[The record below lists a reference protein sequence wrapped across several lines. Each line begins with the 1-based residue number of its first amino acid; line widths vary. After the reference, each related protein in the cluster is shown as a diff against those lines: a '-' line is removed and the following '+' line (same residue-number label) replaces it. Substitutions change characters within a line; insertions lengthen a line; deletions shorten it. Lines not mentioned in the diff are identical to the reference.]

1 MSNIVQITINENINR
16 SKIANILSTG
26 DFYIDVIN
34 NYFQTQPD
42 LVVIPFSLLGATYQE
57 AFLKVID
64 QSTFAVESNVKI
76 WNIVKTGKS
85 FDLTDAKVRNAIDTN
100 ALTTFVDD
108 GTPIKL
114 KIEVPGFSSTNY
126 REIDLWYNQSL
137 NPADVTSM
145 LEIGITIT
153 GNGTAFTIANEIECK
168 VTFSKPTIITDA
180 YLINYSDSETI
191 IPITS
196 GYE

>member
-16 SKIANILSTG
+16 SKIANILSSG

-42 LVVIPFSLLGATYQE
+42 LVVIPFSLLGLTYQE

-64 QSTFAVESNVKI
+64 RSTFAVESNVKI

-85 FDLTDAKVRNAIDTN
+85 FDLTDAKVRNAIGTN

-114 KIEVPGFSSTNY
+114 KIEIPGFSSSNY
-126 REIDLWYNQSL
+126 REIDLWYNQSF
-137 NPADVTSM
+137 NPADVALL
-145 LEIGITIT
+145 LEIGIAIT
-153 GNGTAFTIANEIECK
+153 GNGTIFTISNTIECK
-168 VTFSKPTIITDA
+168 VSFSKPTAIADA
-180 YLINYSDSETI
+180 YLINYNESETI
-191 IPITS
+191 IPKT
-196 GYE
+196 